1 MAAQVGRER
10 KHPKG
15 GPASAREANS
25 ESVESSLSWCLA
37 QLTKQSSSAER
48 PSTGL
53 TGADNNK
60 PVSGREADKRL
71 KAGQW
76 KALVAIRTHHIKGGR
91 SRIAQYQA
99 KGGLPPLLEILRRP
113 ESSRKILDLALSI
126 LANCCTEKETR
137 TEVRKLDG
145 ISIVVE
151 VLKRHSSVE
160 SVENRAARALGN
172 LAMDPEGS
180 ANVHSAGGVPPLI
193 LCLTLSNPP
202 SCPSP
207 SSPPSSPS
215 ALPPAPMP
223 SCPKLERA
231 QSAARALLYLS
242 DTPANRLSLLSQG
255 ALSALAFFI
264 APEYPAGLR
273 RASLRALHELT
284 RGCGTECAREMS
296 GSGAMAQLGLLAS
309 GEGEASLEELALK
322 TLANLCSQGCL
333 RPLVGS
339 LGVIPK
345 FAEEVKKDPL
355 RSGIFFK
362 ALCLCCKE
370 AVNRVK
376 VKESGGLEVLIN
388 FLSAHQNHPFTR
400 LAILACVDFVYDEA
414 ALEQLQELGLV
425 PLLVQRLVDLARGE
439 ELSTVKI
446 DASLSL
452 SGASELM
459 TSCFDS
465 FDFPPP
471 EGSRREEVGKEQG
484 SGSSSFLSLRSWL
497 VSEGLISSEG
507 ELMESP
513 CGTDGDVGTP
523 NPSCSPSS
531 SCSSSSSGFT
541 PLFDV
546 LCTALPLSKPHSS
559 PRPKPSRLSA
569 SSSPVPMM
577 PQSVQNKTSPT
588 SPSTTILPT
597 CTSTPQA
604 KPPVPLICPAK
615 VSSPPRKRLRTYSSS
630 SSCST
635 ISSSSCTSSTT
646 SRSSLVSLEALPI
659 MPKTPIYQHPYHPE
673 PWTPESPILLLL
685 SRFSHATDPSGVL
698 INASVISGLLY
709 YLTHHQ
715 DPSSRCFRMLGRLS
729 CNPNCLQAL
738 IRTGAVALIR
748 HRLCLGEVDRRR
760 DGRRIE
766 KQPDRVKA
774 KIRQLGQGLLTN
786 VRVQSE
792 TGFGSGVLSH
802 IFLSGS
808 ESDKLYCVLSLPL
821 ITSNRVLLKK
831 LLLDS
836 GGLLFALEP
845 LSWLDVGD
853 DEESNDSDKCRTFLS
868 AWLCAPEQVSLP
880 KLHSLYISLL
890 IGCLSSVLAAS
901 KVELERRKSG
911 ADAGVVVEVPVS
923 PMKSPSTVETRDQE
937 SNQCPQA
944 SCVCPY
950 KASTHNLSFLL
961 DDGTL
966 LTANREAI
974 AGDEGVEEVG
984 SEYFRALLRGGFGEA
999 WESNSIPIR
1008 DVSKGMLLPVLHY
1021 LHGCRMKN
1029 SSHDGCCRVLTCLV
1043 SAGLKSPEV
1052 GPETFQK
1059 SPLAE
1064 VLIGA
1069 SRFLVPTLQKEAED
1083 LCISLLSLSVASPS
1097 PTRSPSKLS
1106 ASEDQAKKT
1115 KPDMGSA
1122 CKELTQSTQMSKTR
1136 GRDTQQAAEQE
1147 AAADD
1152 DQIIGLGRLRYLLP
1166 QTYSFSQRYCYSSLG
1181 RACLSILLRP
1191 QEVQNSRL
1199 PPSLSADFFLRLVRE
1214 VDSIES
1220 LCQDLLSMVTVALS

>member
-1 MAAQVGRER
+1 MF
-10 KHPKG
+10 
-15 GPASAREANS
+15 AREANS

-60 PVSGREADKRL
+60 PVSGRE
-71 KAGQW
+71 
-76 KALVAIRTHHIKGGR
+76 ALVAIRTHHIKGGR

-137 TEVRKLDG
+137 TEVRG
-145 ISIVVE
+145 VE

-180 ANVHSAGGVPPLI
+180 ANVHSAG
-193 LCLTLSNPP
+193 S
-202 SCPSP
+202 
-207 SSPPSSPS
+207 
-215 ALPPAPMP
+215 
-223 SCPKLERA
+223 RA

-452 SGASELM
+452 SGASE
-459 TSCFDS
+459 
-465 FDFPPP
+465 
-471 EGSRREEVGKEQG
+471 
-484 SGSSSFLSLRSWL
+484 SWL

-513 CGTDGDVGTP
+513 
-523 NPSCSPSS
+523 
-531 SCSSSSSGFT
+531 
-541 PLFDV
+541 
-546 LCTALPLSKPHSS
+546 
-559 PRPKPSRLSA
+559 
-569 SSSPVPMM
+569 
-577 PQSVQNKTSPT
+577 
-588 SPSTTILPT
+588 
-597 CTSTPQA
+597 
-604 KPPVPLICPAK
+604 
-615 VSSPPRKRLRTYSSS
+615 
-630 SSCST
+630 
-635 ISSSSCTSSTT
+635 
-646 SRSSLVSLEALPI
+646 LVSLEALPI

-766 KQPDRVKA
+766 KQPDRVK
-774 KIRQLGQGLLTN
+774 GLLTN

-821 ITSNRVLLKK
+821 ITRYVLLSSK

-890 IGCLSSVLAAS
+890 I
-901 KVELERRKSG
+901 
-911 ADAGVVVEVPVS
+911 
-923 PMKSPSTVETRDQE
+923 
-937 SNQCPQA
+937 
-944 SCVCPY
+944 
-950 KASTHNLSFLL
+950 ASTHNLSFLL

-999 WESNSIPIR
+999 CESNSIPIR

-1122 CKELTQSTQMSKTR
+1122 CKELTHLKN
-1136 GRDTQQAAEQE
+1136 
-1147 AAADD
+1147 
-1152 DQIIGLGRLRYLLP
+1152 L
-1166 QTYSFSQRYCYSSLG
+1166 
-1181 RACLSILLRP
+1181 
-1191 QEVQNSRL
+1191 
-1199 PPSLSADFFLRLVRE
+1199 
-1214 VDSIES
+1214 
-1220 LCQDLLSMVTVALS
+1220 

>member
-60 PVSGREADKRL
+60 PVSGREA
-71 KAGQW
+71 
-76 KALVAIRTHHIKGGR
+76 LVAIRTHHIKGGR

-137 TEVRKLDG
+137 TEVRG
-145 ISIVVE
+145 G
-151 VLKRHSSVE
+151 RHSSVE

-180 ANVHSAGGVPPLI
+180 ANVHSAG
-193 LCLTLSNPP
+193 S
-202 SCPSP
+202 
-207 SSPPSSPS
+207 
-215 ALPPAPMP
+215 
-223 SCPKLERA
+223 RA

-471 EGSRREEVGKEQG
+471 EG
-484 SGSSSFLSLRSWL
+484 
-497 VSEGLISSEG
+497 
-507 ELMESP
+507 
-513 CGTDGDVGTP
+513 T
-523 NPSCSPSS
+523 
-531 SCSSSSSGFT
+531 
-541 PLFDV
+541 
-546 LCTALPLSKPHSS
+546 
-559 PRPKPSRLSA
+559 
-569 SSSPVPMM
+569 
-577 PQSVQNKTSPT
+577 
-588 SPSTTILPT
+588 
-597 CTSTPQA
+597 
-604 KPPVPLICPAK
+604 
-615 VSSPPRKRLRTYSSS
+615 
-630 SSCST
+630 
-635 ISSSSCTSSTT
+635 
-646 SRSSLVSLEALPI
+646 LPI

-821 ITSNRVLLKK
+821 ITRYVLLSSK

-890 IGCLSSVLAAS
+890 I
-901 KVELERRKSG
+901 
-911 ADAGVVVEVPVS
+911 
-923 PMKSPSTVETRDQE
+923 
-937 SNQCPQA
+937 
-944 SCVCPY
+944 
-950 KASTHNLSFLL
+950 ASTHNLSFLL

-1083 LCISLLSLSVASPS
+1083 LCISLLSLSVKEIYFIFILIFGPGILFPS
-1097 PTRSPSKLS
+1097 CTVW
-1106 ASEDQAKKT
+1106 T
-1115 KPDMGSA
+1115 
-1122 CKELTQSTQMSKTR
+1122 
-1136 GRDTQQAAEQE
+1136 
-1147 AAADD
+1147 
-1152 DQIIGLGRLRYLLP
+1152 
-1166 QTYSFSQRYCYSSLG
+1166 SSG
-1181 RACLSILLRP
+1181 
-1191 QEVQNSRL
+1191 
-1199 PPSLSADFFLRLVRE
+1199 FFV
-1214 VDSIES
+1214 
-1220 LCQDLLSMVTVALS
+1220 